1 MNKYTKNMFK
11 LKFRIS
17 FVKKKKK
24 VFVIGWWL
32 DWFQLSTRDLV
43 KLIIGAPDV
52 NVF

>member
-17 FVKKKKK
+17 FVKKKML
-24 VFVIGWWL
+24 FVIGWWL
-32 DWFQLSTRDLV
+32 HWFQLSTRDLV
-43 KLIIGAPDV
+43 KLIREAPDV